1 MGRVGVQVSRDP
13 HLCLECT
20 AHGEL
25 ESHDCTTRQLTSVF
39 ALPARLGD
47 AQVAEVQHLGPA
59 ARKGRHFDGQRGR
72 CHIVY
77 HVHRAHKTLE
87 LKLGSAARAPRPT
100 QRQDARRCHAPRTEV
115 RAHVTLDRWPEVAR
129 TTPGEPGEAG
139 RRARRRH
146 GGRLSYS
153 SLCICRHDLPQ
164 WSKSLVLGR
173 RSIGHPGVRDG
184 SLRQVVAFGCLPGRT
199 TAHHASKHGWHVC
212 ARKTAVLAK
221 FRQTDSKRTT
231 RIVFSPGS
239 REEKDLA
246 GSVYCR
252 NKEALQLTHSQSAP
266 VHCAITPGQD
276 RE

>member
-1 MGRVGVQVSRDP
+1 MGRVGDQVSRAP

-25 ESHDCTTRQLTSVF
+25 ESHDCTTRRLTSVF

-59 ARKGRHFDGQRGR
+59 ARKRRHFDGQSGR

-77 HVHRAHKTLE
+77 RVHRAHETLE

-115 RAHVTLDRWPEVAR
+115 RAHVTLDRRPEVAR

-153 SLCICRHDLPQ
+153 SLCICRHDLPH
-164 WSKSLVLGR
+164 WSKSLVLEWR
-173 RSIGHPGVRDG
+173 AIGHPGVRDG
-184 SLRQVVAFGCLPGRT
+184 SLRQVVAAGCLPGRT
-199 TAHHASKHGWHVC
+199 TGAHHASKHGWHVC
-212 ARKTAVLAK
+212 ARKTAVLAT
-221 FRQTDSKRTT
+221 FRQIQQKKPHNQRLKADGEK
-231 RIVFSPGS
+231 
-239 REEKDLA
+239 KDLA
-246 GSVYCR
+246 GSVYCTLR
-252 NKEALQLTHSQSAP
+252 AALYSKVCT
-266 VHCAITPGQD
+266 CT
-276 RE
+276 